1 MAEIPTIQVALY
13 AQTDVGMVRQGNEDN
28 FLVLDLSTGTSWS
41 AGEDEPA
48 ELLQYQQGYYGSIL
62 AVSDGMGGALAGE
75 VASRLAVETVRDRML
90 QLQAHGNYGQAI
102 PFHERLR
109 LAVEEANGLIHADG
123 LGNPMHKGLGATF
136 TGVGIAGNM
145 AYFAQVGDSRGHL
158 IRQGKIGRITKDQS
172 LVQQLIDAGQI
183 TEEEAETHSYRNV
196 ILQALGAQNLVNVEV
211 NALPLA
217 DRDIV
222 VLCSDGLSGKVS
234 THEIAE
240 IVNHAGDFQTACQTL
255 IALANQRGGEDNIT
269 VVIAQFF
276 GEGLTASPASP
287 INDAI
292 EPVGIA
298 RSPDTPTEINWA
310 QGGDTDQLEAI
321 ANEAGVP
328 DAPAFATS
336 GSTGSLRSKATTPLT
351 TAPIPPP
358 PAMTAP
364 LKQRTESLERTE
376 ESSGRRGPITAVY
389 DVSQFQDALNSSPIP
404 EPDPEM
410 VSLRE
415 AQADLLAQTAP
426 GHTGDETFRSE
437 SEGKAT
443 RGGYALPITLV
454 LLLLTGLST
463 GIFWYFNQQA
473 KERDARAQAEAAQMQ
488 ANEEEKRTLISGL
501 RDKIAER
508 TRELDGSAKVAKDKR
523 ESLQDKLRKA
533 TKNLDDVVLRSASD
547 ITRIK
552 TECEEIQR
560 TLDEIADQIKN
571 AQGLRPAALVNR
583 DPVQC

>member
-90 QLQAHGNYGQAI
+90 QLQAHGNYGARV

-136 TGVGIAGNM
+136 TGVGVSGDQ
-145 AYFAQVGDSRGHL
+145 AYFAQVGDSRAHL
-158 IRQGKIGRITKDQS
+158 IRQGKIARITKDQS

-211 NALPLA
+211 NTLTLHE
-217 DRDIV
+217 RDIV

-276 GEGLTASPASP
+276 GEGLTVSPS
-287 INDAI
+287 DAI

-310 QGGDTDQLEAI
+310 QGGDTDQLEAV

-336 GSTGSLRSKATTPLT
+336 GSTGSLRPKATTPLT

-358 PAMTAP
+358 PATTTP
-364 LKQRTESLERTE
+364 LKQRTESLERTD

-389 DVSQFQDALNSSPIP
+389 DVSQFQEALNSAPIP

-415 AQADLLAQTAP
+415 AQADLLAQTTP
-426 GHTGDETFRSE
+426 GHTGNETIRSE
-437 SEGKAT
+437 SEGKAA
-443 RGGYALPITLV
+443 RGGYALPLTLV
-454 LLLLTGLST
+454 FLVLAGLST

-473 KERDARAQAEAAQMQ
+473 KELDAFKQAEAARTQ
-488 ANEEEKRTLISGL
+488 ANEEEKRVLISNL

-508 TRELDGSAKVAKDKR
+508 TRELDTLGPKTSKDKR
-523 ESLQDKLRKA
+523 ESWQDKLRKA
-533 TKNLDDVVLRSASD
+533 TKNLDDAALRPANE
-547 ITRIK
+547 IARIK
-552 TECEEIQR
+552 SECDEIQR
-560 TLDEIADQIKN
+560 ALDQIADEIKN
-571 AQGLRPAALVNR
+571 AQGLRPATLTNR

>member
-90 QLQAHGNYGQAI
+90 QLQAHGNYGANV

-136 TGVGIAGNM
+136 TGVGIAANQ
-145 AYFAQVGDSRGHL
+145 AYFAQVGDSRAHL
-158 IRQGKIGRITKDQS
+158 IRQGKIARITKDQS

-211 NALPLA
+211 NTLTLHE
-217 DRDIV
+217 RDIL

-276 GEGLTASPASP
+276 GEGLTVSPS
-287 INDAI
+287 DAI

-310 QGGDTDQLEAI
+310 QGGDTDQLEAHTN
-321 ANEAGVP
+321 NEAGVP

-336 GSTGSLRSKATTPLT
+336 GTTGSLRSKATTPLT

-389 DVSQFQDALNSSPIP
+389 DVSQFQEALNSSPIP

-415 AQADLLAQTAP
+415 AQADLLAQTEP
-426 GHTGDETFRSE
+426 GHTGDETVRSE
-437 SEGKAT
+437 SEGKAA
-443 RGGYALPITLV
+443 RGGYALPVTLV
-454 LLLLTGLST
+454 LLLLAGLST

-488 ANEEEKRTLISGL
+488 ANEDEKRTLISNL
-501 RDKIAER
+501 RDKIAASR
-508 TRELDGSAKVAKDKR
+508 RDLDALSKVSKDKR
-523 ESLQDKLRKA
+523 ESLQDKLQK
-533 TKNLDDVVLRSASD
+533 TEKDLDDVALRSANE
-547 ITRIK
+547 IARIK
-552 TECEEIQR
+552 TECDEIQR
-560 TLDEIADQIKN
+560 ALDAIADAIKT
-571 AQGLRPAALVNR
+571 AQGLRPAALANR